1 MVPEIKSKT
10 YETTHYGNCG
20 RKVSYQ
26 VEAPIDVKIGES
38 FSIDITF
45 DVKEEIRAY
54 TFLIFISGAGASWT
68 NYIADDG
75 DVVSAGTIVRN
86 AGVTPTEIGTV
97 WVEIILGFYDSS
109 DHFHFGSS
117 SFGINMPRFKTYN
130 ELQSENSEWSYNYTS
145 LEQSYDNYKQTHSY
159 SDSEYNSLNSSSA
172 FIRNLM
178 LIFLTTAIVF
188 VVSTIYF
195 ATRKPKVQHT

>member
-1 MVPEIKSKT
+1 MVPEIESNT
-10 YETTHYGNCG
+10 YKATHHGNCG
-20 RKVSYQ
+20 RKVYYQ
-26 VEAPIDVKIGES
+26 VIAPIDVKIGES

-45 DVKEEIRAY
+45 DVEEEIRAY

-86 AGVTPTEIGTV
+86 ADVTPTEIGTV

-117 SFGINMPRFKTYN
+117 SFGINMPRIKTYN

-145 LEQSYDNYKQTHSY
+145 LEQSYDNYKSQSVGETA
-159 SDSEYNSLNSSSA
+159 L
-172 FIRNLM
+172 IRNLM
-178 LIFLTTAIVF
+178 LVFLITAIVF